1 MTVAAPAQPTALY
14 AQAPAIA
21 PLAHPRRCY
30 FQLMVKALLRGKVKM
45 TLRYGYKLAK
55 FAHDYGAAWH
65 DLGKNLEKVGHL
77 SKAEGAYRQAIA
89 QEPSLTWAHYA
100 LGKLWHRR
108 SQEDEGRSQLWRQL
122 ALDAY
127 QQVTQL
133 APDFFWGWQDLAEE
147 LERNGSW
154 EEAILAFEQA
164 EEIQP
169 RNPWPAHHRG
179 HCLREIGQWEPAIAA
194 YKKSI
199 DLKPDFP
206 WNYVAMGEILE
217 EQYRWTEASDAY
229 RQAIAIDSKLP
240 NLSQKL
246 IQSLAQ
252 QTDITLEQALQSYR
266 QSVQGD
272 LDEQLQGDFLALNG
286 TLDDPEQ
293 YQTVGDRLLDL
304 NRPDEAIAYY
314 KLVLG
319 LDPNSAEGAKG
330 LSKARQQL
338 ATQSAQIP

>member
-1 MTVAAPAQPTALY
+1 MTVAALPLPTALY

-21 PLAHPRRCY
+21 PLTNPRRCY
-30 FQLMVKALLRGKVKM
+30 VQLMLKALGRGKLKTVF
-45 TLRYGYKLAK
+45 RYVHKLAR
-55 FAHDYGAAWH
+55 FANDYGAAWH
-65 DLGKNLEKVGHL
+65 DLGKNLEKVGDI
-77 SKAEGAYRQAIA
+77 SRAEAAYREAIA
-89 QEPSLTWAHYA
+89 QEPDLTWAHYA

-108 SQEDEGRSQLWRQL
+108 SQEDGGRSQLWRQL

-127 QQVTQL
+127 QQVTRL

-154 EEAILAFEQA
+154 EEAIVAFEQA

-179 HCLREIGQWEPAIAA
+179 HCLRSIGQWDPAIAA
-194 YKKSI
+194 FKKSI
-199 DLKPDFP
+199 ELKPDFP
-206 WNYVAMGEILE
+206 WNYVALGEILE
-217 EQYRWTEASDAY
+217 EKGRWSEASDAY
-229 RQAIAIDSKLP
+229 RQAIAIDAKLP

-252 QTDITLEQALQSYR
+252 QTDITLEQALQSYH

-286 TLDDPEQ
+286 NLDDIGH
-293 YQTVGDRLLDL
+293 YQRVGDHLLAL

-314 KLVLG
+314 KIALG
-319 LDPNSAEGAKG
+319 LDPNSAVEG
-330 LSKARQQL
+330 LNKARQQM
-338 ATQSAQIP
+338 QVSQNQNK